1 MRHCRTGAAR
11 SDFALNLDVFWPLAA
26 LAAAPFVGSFIGL
39 LTLRLP
45 AGRPWIAARS
55 ACDGCHRRLGP
66 LDLVPIVSFLA
77 SRGRC
82 RTCHAPI
89 LARYP
94 LLELAC
100 LGLAIWSVLTQAGAM
115 ALATA
120 VLGWGLLAV
129 AVIDAE
135 NLWLPDVL
143 TLPLGLAGWAL
154 TVSLG
159 LSTPLAPL
167 IGAAAG
173 YGALALVALA
183 YRTLRGRQGLGDG
196 DPFLLGAIGAWVGWQ
211 GLPTVLLWACGAG
224 LATAA
229 VIALTRR
236 RLDAGHPLPFGTF
249 LAVGAWLT
257 WLFGPLPGTA

>member
-1 MRHCRTGAAR
+1 M
-11 SDFALNLDVFWPLAA
+11 FWPLAA

-55 ACDGCHRRLGP
+55 SCEACRRRLGP
-66 LDLVPIVSFLA
+66 LDLVPIASFLA
-77 SRGRC
+77 LRGRC
-82 RTCHAPI
+82 RTCRAPI
-89 LARYP
+89 PIRYP

-100 LGLAIWSVLTQAGAM
+100 LGLAAWSVLTQSGAM
-115 ALATA
+115 VLATA
-120 VLGWGLLAV
+120 LLGWGLLAV

-159 LSTPLAPL
+159 VHSPLEPL
-167 IGAAAG
+167 IGAAVG
-173 YGALALVALA
+173 YGGLALVALA
-183 YRTLRGRQGLGDG
+183 YKTLRGREGLGGG
-196 DPFLLGAIGAWVGWQ
+196 DPFLLGAIGAWVGWR
-211 GLPTVLLWACGAG
+211 GLPTVLLWSCGAG

-229 VIALTRR
+229 IIALSRR
-236 RLDAGHPLPFGTF
+236 RLDASQPLPFGTF
-249 LAVGAWLT
+249 LAAGAWLT
-257 WLFGPLPGTA
+257 WLFGPLPGAT